1 MTAIRAD
8 RAAPGPTPVPERAL
22 APDLARGGMLL
33 LIAVANASGVFL
45 ASAPGL
51 EPDPVGAERAY
62 NLLLAL
68 FVHARA
74 LPLFALLFGYG
85 LVQLWRRQTVT
96 GTARAVLLRRNAWLV
111 AFGAV
116 HGILLYAGDI
126 LAAYGV
132 IGIVATL
139 FLLPRGDRF
148 FRIGARGYLGFVAVY
163 LVGLAAL
170 ALPGLRGPDPR
181 TPPPLTPFGS
191 AAADSYPAA
200 VATRLTEW
208 PLGTLVFLPLVLI
221 VFLGAAAGR
230 HRILEEPAA
239 HRTRLRL
246 GAALGL
252 TVAVFGGLPMGLVAG
267 GFAGG
272 FAGAAPE
279 TLPWIR
285 LLYETS
291 GLFGG
296 IGYLCLFALLG
307 LHVGRRPQPGPVAYA
322 VAALGRRSLSGYLIQ
337 SVALLL
343 LASPYALALG
353 TRTGSPLFTAGGC
366 ALAVWLLTVAGAAAL
381 ERRGLPGPAE
391 RLLRRLTYR
400 S

>member
-8 RAAPGPTPVPERAL
+8 RTAPGPTPVPERAL

-62 NLLLAL
+62 NLLLTL

-85 LVQLWRRQTVT
+85 LVQLWHRQTAT
-96 GTARAVLLRRNAWLV
+96 GTARTVLLRRNAWLV
-111 AFGAV
+111 AFGTV

-132 IGIVATL
+132 IGILATL
-139 FLLPRGDRF
+139 LLLPRGDRF

-208 PLGTLVFLPLVLI
+208 PLGTLVFLPLILI

-230 HRILEEPAA
+230 LRILEGPAP
-239 HRTRLRL
+239 HRRTLRL

-252 TVAVFGGLPMGLVAG
+252 TVAVLGGLPMGLVAG
-267 GFAGG
+267 GFAG
-272 FAGAAPE
+272 AAPE
-279 TLPWIR
+279 ALTWVR

-307 LHVGRRPQPGPVAYA
+307 LRLGRRPQPGPVAYA
-322 VAALGRRSLSGYLIQ
+322 VAALGRRSLSGYLTQ
-337 SVALLL
+337 SVAWLL

-353 TRTGSPLFTAGGC
+353 TRTGSPLFTAGVC